1 MGAHLPH
8 RCIGCTS
15 ARWRGA
21 WYAQQRQPCTS
32 GRSIAATVPAGH
44 IDLRS
49 SEFYTSSAACCGR
62 GERVLLRP
70 AEMGADPSGKLDSV
84 AAFEAVL
91 AAAWRDRS
99 GHFTNG
105 PDNSAIID
113 LEGGTYSFSRPVVF
127 PAAGGGGVTMRDG
140 VIRAAPSFPDEQRH
154 GAADVD
160 RQQRQRR

>member
-1 MGAHLPH
+1 
-8 RCIGCTS
+8 
-15 ARWRGA
+15 
-21 WYAQQRQPCTS
+21 
-32 GRSIAATVPAGH
+32 
-44 IDLRS
+44 
-49 SEFYTSSAACCGR
+49 
-62 GERVLLRP
+62 
-70 AEMGADPSGKLDSV
+70 MGADPSGKLDSV

-127 PAAGGGGVTMRDG
+127 PAAGGGGPGVTMRDG